1 VNPKF
6 REAVDSLHPTFER
19 LIAAPPHV
27 KGAKLPK
34 QGVYL
39 FFENGKAIYVGRSNT
54 IPRRFGQHTRP
65 GSQTNQAA
73 LATLIARKELGLPV
87 DYRKGARARLLANRE
102 FMIEFEKAKTRVRA
116 MEFRAVEEPDQ
127 NRQALLEIYCAITL
141 ETPFNDFGT
150 H

>member
-1 VNPKF
+1 MNPKF

-19 LIAAPPHV
+19 LIAAAPHV
-27 KGAKLPK
+27 KDGKLPK

-39 FFENGKAIYVGRSNT
+39 FIENGKAMYAGRSNT
-54 IPRRFGQHTRP
+54 IPRRLRQHTSP

-87 DYRKGARARLLANRE
+87 DYRKGARERLLANHE
-102 FMIEFEKAKTRVRA
+102 FMTAFRRAKTRVSA
-116 MEFRAVEEPDQ
+116 MEFRAVEETDQ
-127 NRQALLEIYCAITL
+127 TRQALLEIYCAITL
-141 ETPFNDFGT
+141 DTPFNDFGT